1 MNGVLLEA
9 RNIGKRFGGVQALK
23 DVSLTIRSGEIYG
36 LIGPNGAGKTTLFNV
51 FTGLYPRD
59 SGEVRFAAAPLN
71 LASPHAVAAAGIAR
85 TFQNIRLFRSLTV
98 LEHLLVAQSCRS
110 ASLLSQMLPFASA
123 ADAAL
128 RRQALALLEVFGLAE
143 RRDELAVHL
152 PYGGQRRLE
161 IARAIATAPE
171 LLLLDEP
178 AAGLNDSETA
188 ELSGIL
194 ETLRAQGYTILL
206 VEHDMNLVMRLCSR
220 ILVLNFG
227 RLIASGTPAE
237 VRGSQEVIDA
247 YLGVAD

>member
-1 MNGVLLEA
+1 MTALLEFSQVSKA
-9 RNIGKRFGGVQALK
+9 FGGVLAVDELSFTL
-23 DVSLTIRSGEIYG
+23 DRGELVG
-36 LIGPNGAGKTTLFNV
+36 LIGPNGAGKTTV
-51 FTGLYPRD
+51 F
-59 SGEVRFAAAPLN
+59 N
-71 LASPHAVAAAGIAR
+71 LASGVQRLSRGEVLFRGVKISATSPTRIARSGIAR

-98 LEHLLVAQSCRS
+98 LEHVLVAQSCRS
-110 ASLLSQMLPFASA
+110 ASLLTQMLPFASA
-123 ADAAL
+123 TDRTL
-128 RRQALALLEVFGLAE
+128 RRQALAVLEVFGLAD